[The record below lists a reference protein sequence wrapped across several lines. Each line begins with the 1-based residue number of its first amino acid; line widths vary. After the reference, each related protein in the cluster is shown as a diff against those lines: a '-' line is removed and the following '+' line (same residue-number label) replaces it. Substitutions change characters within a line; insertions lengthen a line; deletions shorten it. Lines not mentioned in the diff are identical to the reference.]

1 MSARRPTRLPRWH
14 EWSIYLG
21 FGILLLTGLAWLAF
35 DKWVRI
41 VGEFGP
47 EHHPVQHLLII
58 IHGIAAYAF
67 LIVAGALIPVHVKVG
82 WSTARNR
89 VSGVTIASLL
99 GFVALTALGL
109 YYAGG
114 DVAREWSSLAHWIVG
129 IVAAPALLIHVVRG
143 LRGATPPRAG
153 SPRQQGR
160 PKPAG

>member
-41 VGEFGP
+41 SGEFGP
-47 EHHPVQHLLII
+47 EHHPGQHLLII
-58 IHGIAAYAF
+58 IHGIVAYAF
-67 LIVAGALIPVHVKVG
+67 LIVVGALIPVHVKVG
-82 WSTARNR
+82 WSTARNK
-89 VSGVTIASLL
+89 VSGLTTASLL

-114 DVAREWSSLAHWIVG
+114 DTAREWSSLAHWIVG
-129 IVAAPALLIHVVRG
+129 IVVAPALLIHVLRG
-143 LRGATPPRAG
+143 LRGATPRRAG
-153 SPRQQGR
+153 SPRPRGR